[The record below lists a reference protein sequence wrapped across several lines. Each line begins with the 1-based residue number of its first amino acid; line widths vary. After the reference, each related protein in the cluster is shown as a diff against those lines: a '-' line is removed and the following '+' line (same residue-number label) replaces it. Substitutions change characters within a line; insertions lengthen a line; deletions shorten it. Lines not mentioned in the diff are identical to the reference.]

1 MKKIKTRKD
10 TEKNNMQCIV
20 CHANFEV
27 WLDNLKI
34 SLEREEKMRQRLL
47 SYCPVCTRK
56 DEKN

>member
-1 MKKIKTRKD
+1 METRKK

-20 CHANFEV
+20 CQANFEV
-27 WLDNLKI
+27 WLDNLKTY
-34 SLEREEKMRQRLL
+34 SEREEKLREHFL